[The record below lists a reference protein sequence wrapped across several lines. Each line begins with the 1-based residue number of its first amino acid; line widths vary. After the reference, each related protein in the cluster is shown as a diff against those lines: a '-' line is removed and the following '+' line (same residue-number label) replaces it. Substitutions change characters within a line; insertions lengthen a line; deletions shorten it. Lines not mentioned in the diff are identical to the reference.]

1 MDSFI
6 TWKMES
12 QDLRVEIKS
21 TNRILQGIKENK
33 TTAYFLIFMIIRL
46 AYSYLSPSHSTLNL
60 QDATSLPLVNPPI
73 PPLVNYPSAVHFEF
87 LQMQALHNGD
97 IKILMASHVSKMK
110 PKILNEVL
118 RLYTP
123 RMFCREENIYSPKC
137 LF

>member
-1 MDSFI
+1 
-6 TWKMES
+6 MES

-97 IKILMASHVSKMK
+97 VKIIPYITIWHMNWG
-110 PKILNEVL
+110 II
-118 RLYTP
+118 
-123 RMFCREENIYSPKC
+123 F
-137 LF
+137 LFRRIIIF